1 MSLRK
6 KRSSGY
12 HYRITKY
19 ILYIIYILLMSL
31 RQAYLLPAS
40 VIMLTHIPYTEMP
53 KCTSCLKAIMVITRR
68 AQACCIKTICR
79 ILHIYIFFIYYIYYI
94 VLYYI
99 LYNVRDGLP
108 SCLFPCKS
116 SQRSNF
122 QIISFFLFCLFNN
135 SISKKIRS

>member
-12 HYRITKY
+12 HYRIAKY
-19 ILYIIYILLMSL
+19 ILYIMYILLTSL
-31 RQAYLLPAS
+31 RHAYLLPAS
-40 VIMLTHIPYTEMP
+40 LIMLTHISYTEMP

-68 AQACCIKTICR
+68 AQACCIKTIR
-79 ILHIYIFFIYYIYYI
+79 LYVEYYIYYI

-122 QIISFFLFCLFNN
+122 QIISFFFFVCLIIPFEN
-135 SISKKIRS
+135 K

>member
-68 AQACCIKTICR
+68 AQACCIKTIR
-79 ILHIYIFFIYYIYYI
+79 LYVEYYIYIYIIYYIYI
-94 VLYYI
+94 ILYYL

-122 QIISFFLFCLFNN
+122 QIISFFFFVCLIIPFEN
-135 SISKKIRS
+135 K